1 MAKKSTGSEADLRR
15 KQYLA
20 LGCLAVATLIFIGT
34 SILPPTFSVRFFK
47 AGAEAAMVGSLA
59 DWFAVVALFRHP
71 LGLRIPHTAIIPN
84 SKDRISDNLAN
95 FVREKFLNPQI
106 LTQLIRRSDPAQRF
120 AGWLAHPDNARRIGR
135 HTADLMS
142 GWLDLV
148 DDRRIQLFIS
158 DVTRTLLGK
167 LDFSKALGAVLEML
181 TQDGRHQQLLDAAL
195 TYVKNMLREPAFR
208 HKVAE
213 RVVAWLKDEHKWKQM
228 VLPTDWIG
236 DQAAEAASSGLNRFL
251 EEVANSPTHDLRKLF
266 DGALRTLV
274 ANLKTDEKFQ
284 SKGDEIKAYIQNNP
298 ELTDYARSLWATL
311 RDWIS
316 NDLET
321 SSSQLQQQVEKMGRW
336 LGGKL
341 MQDDKLRASINDHIE
356 SFSSAAAPQFANFLT
371 HHISDTVRKW
381 DAEDLSHQ
389 IELSIGP
396 DLQYIRISGTVV
408 GGCIGLL
415 LFLISHG
422 IEAMQFIAGVRTY

>member
-1 MAKKSTGSEADLRR
+1 
-15 KQYLA
+15 
-20 LGCLAVATLIFIGT
+20 
-34 SILPPTFSVRFFK
+34 
-47 AGAEAAMVGSLA
+47 MVGSLA